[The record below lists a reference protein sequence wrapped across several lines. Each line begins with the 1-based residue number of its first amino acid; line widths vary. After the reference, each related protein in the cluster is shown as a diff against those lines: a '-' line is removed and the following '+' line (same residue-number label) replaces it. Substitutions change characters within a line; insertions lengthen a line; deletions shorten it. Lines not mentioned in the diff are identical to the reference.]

1 MTLTELKYITAV
13 ARTKHFG
20 QAAQACFVSQPTLS
34 VAIRKLE
41 EELSVTLFER
51 NRTDVTITPIGE
63 LVIEQ
68 ARRVLESAQEL
79 KNIVSAESDQRG
91 SPLKVGV
98 IYTIGPYLL
107 PHLIPG
113 LKRIAPE
120 MPLLI
125 SEDYTDVLA
134 EHLREARIDAAI
146 LSLPFEHPGI
156 VTQNLYDEPF
166 VVALPTGHRLAKKKS
181 IGTEDLKTETMLLLK
196 VRNCFRDQVLEA
208 CPFCISPEH
217 NMPNSR
223 YDISQTLESSSI
235 ETIRQMTALGA
246 GVTVLPITSTGKNA
260 SLSDQLVV
268 RPFAKGTP
276 SRRVVLAY
284 RRTFPRPQ
292 AIAALAES
300 IRDNLPHGVS
310 VKNF

>member
-20 QAAQACFVSQPTLS
+20 QAAQDCFVSQPTLS

-41 EELSVTLFER
+41 EELSVTIFER
-51 NRTDVTITPIGE
+51 NRSEVTVTPIGE
-63 LVIEQ
+63 LIIEQ
-68 ARRVLESAQEL
+68 ARKVLESAEEL
-79 KNIVSAESDQRG
+79 KNIVSTQSDQCG
-91 SPLKVGV
+91 SPLKLGV

-107 PHLIPG
+107 PHLIPS
-113 LKRIAPE
+113 LKMIAPK

-134 EHLREARIDAAI
+134 EQLRQAKIDAAI

-156 VTQNLYDEPF
+156 VTQNLYDEAF
-166 VVALPTGHRLAKKKS
+166 VVALPTGHRLCKKKS
-181 IGTEDLKTETMLLLK
+181 IDNEELKNETMLLLK
-196 VRNCFRDQVLEA
+196 ARNCFRDQVLEA
-208 CPFCISPEH
+208 CPFCIPTPGKVS
-217 NMPNSR
+217 NST
-223 YDISQTLESSSI
+223 YDMSQTLESSSI

-260 SLSDQLVV
+260 ALSDQLEI
-268 RPFAKGTP
+268 RPFKKNAP

-300 IRDNLPHGVS
+300 IRQSPPDDVEIRR
-310 VKNF
+310 F